1 MTTTDHRAEAARLLR
16 EAETTYR
23 DGLTSRPRPNQIA
36 FGEEPVDRALRVA
49 GLLTAMAHAHA
60 ALATPAPAADG
71 PVWLASRSA
80 IPLGYYTGRE
90 AAQEHCEDDARTIQ
104 GLTGD
109 LRWASDAYEDEDEDG
124 DRLELHVAAE
134 PSGYTVTAITPAAA
148 YDPQEEL

>member
-1 MTTTDHRAEAARLLR
+1 VTTTDHRAEAARLLR

-71 PVWLASRSA
+71 PLWLASRSG
-80 IPLGYYTGRE
+80 IPLDYYTASK
-90 AAQEHCEDDARTIQ
+90 AAQEHCEDDARTVE
-104 GLTGD
+104 GLTDGLHWERD
-109 LRWASDAYEDEDEDG
+109 EEEDEPDNH
-124 DRLELHVAAE
+124 LELHA
-134 PSGYTVTAITPAAA
+134 GTKLTRYMVTAITPAAA
-148 YDPQEEL
+148 YDPQEER